1 MAQENLRI
9 TITADNKQALA
20 AMSQTVNSL
29 DNVSSAAG
37 ATGGK
42 VVKMGKDFTGL
53 SRVIQDLPYGFN
65 AISNNLT
72 QLVPAAG
79 AAGLAFSA
87 LVAGLSFAQIGLSN
101 WTRGAQAANEGMKES
116 TKALTDFYTELQGA
130 KNVIKQAEAGVITKK
145 QALDQYNDTLGS
157 TIGYAKSLTEAEALM
172 EANTANVVKS
182 IMLKAQAQV
191 MYAKAANESAKLV
204 TGEVFDMTL
213 MDQALAGIKAFV
225 KGGVGAIGGVAGKE
239 MVARFDEAKKNAAL
253 LSAEGDKLTKQAIQF
268 DQLLKGTRT
277 APGKG
282 GAGPKP
288 SDAVKETNKAL
299 EEQIAIFGRLR
310 DARIRATGQG
320 ALGTIMPERDKAKD
334 LTNLKLTTDGNA
346 ALNQVLLRQSEL
358 QDQRNQNLAIANGL
372 TDTAMNSLSG
382 LVNAMANGQNIGQAL
397 GDMFKRLAVDIALA
411 AAKAMIFQAILVALT
426 GGGSAAAG
434 GAAKGGGFLKMF
446 GKMLG
451 FSEGGTV
458 SGPKSGYP
466 VMLHGTEHI
475 VRPDQMRSIIASA
488 AQMGGGNSRVI
499 VEGRIRGNDIFL
511 SQQRTGQ
518 FRSLTT

>member
-9 TITADNKQALA
+9 TITADNKQALS

-42 VVKMGKDFTGL
+42 VVKMGKDFTGI

-101 WTRGAQAANEGMKES
+101 WTRGSKDSNETTKEVTKNLTNFYTS
-116 TKALTDFYTELQGA
+116 LQEVKTAFDTARGGAMSKTKALE
-130 KNVIKQAEAGVITKK
+130 E
-145 QALDQYNDTLGS
+145 YNDKLGA
-157 TIGYAKSLTEAEALM
+157 TIGYATSLEEAEKLLAANTEKVIKALM
-172 EANTANVVKS
+172 LRT
-182 IMLKAQAQV
+182 QAQV
-191 MYAKAANESAKLV
+191 MYGEAAKNSAKIVSGELATFDVDGESFKELV
-204 TGEVFDMTL
+204 KSFFTGATAIDIFKRRTIESTDAVSRL
-213 MDQALAGIKAFV
+213 NAEGNKLIQQAIGIEKGLAGSREKAT
-225 KGGVGAIGGVAGKE
+225 GVGNGKTP
-239 MVARFDEAKKNAAL
+239 VTDAKEL
-253 LSAEGDKLTKQAIQF
+253 
-268 DQLLKGTRT
+268 
-277 APGKG
+277 
-282 GAGPKP
+282 
-288 SDAVKETNKAL
+288 NKAL

-320 ALGTIMPERDKAKD
+320 ALGTVMPERDKAKD

-358 QDQRNQNLAIANGL
+358 QDQRNQNMAIANGL
-372 TDTAMNSLSG
+372 TDVAMNSLTG

-397 GDMFKRLAVDIALA
+397 GDMFKRLALDIALA
-411 AAKAMIFQAILVALT
+411 AAKAAIFQAILSAVT
-426 GGGSAAAG
+426 GGGAAAG
-434 GAAKGGGFLKMF
+434 GAAKGGGFLKLL
-446 GKMLG
+446 GKLLG

-499 VEGRIRGNDIFL
+499 VEGRISGQDIWL
-511 SQQRTGQ
+511 SQQRTNT
-518 FRSLTT
+518 FRALTT